1 MKQLVFYVH
10 GRGGSA
16 AEAERYR
23 SLFPDSEVLGLEYQ
37 ANTPWETGPEIRA
50 GLLEAHGEGRDVIL
64 IANSI
69 GAFFCMCAGI
79 EALVQKA
86 YFISPIVDME
96 RLIADMMAWSGVTE
110 AELESRGVIPTAGG
124 EDLSW
129 EYLCWVRAHPIHW
142 EVPTELLYGGRDVL
156 TARETAAAFAQRHNA
171 GLTVMEN
178 GEHWFHTD
186 EHLAFLDRWLLD
198 KEQGTR

>member
-23 SLFPDSEVLGLEYQ
+23 SLFPDSEVLGLDYQ
-37 ANTPWETGPEIRA
+37 TDTPWEAGPEIRA
-50 GLLEAHGEGRDVIL
+50 GLLEAHGEGRNVIL

-69 GAFFCMCAGI
+69 GAFFCMSAGI
-79 EALVQKA
+79 EKLVQKA

-142 EVPTELLYGGRDVL
+142 TVPTELLYGSGDVL

-186 EHLAFLDRWLLD
+186 EQLAFLDRWLLE
-198 KEQGTR
+198 KEQGT